1 MKRCVITGGGSKFG
15 QHLTESLIQAGYFVD
30 LITSNGNAWIGNS
43 SVNVIPVDWKTVN
56 LQDLGKLI
64 SKHPIDLM
72 FFNHNSS
79 ALSGAKFQRRTVQNV
94 KDWQQSY
101 FVSCQLPFYMI
112 HSSANKISANTK
124 IAWMLSES
132 IKDLPDSE
140 IGTAD
145 YIGNKFT
152 NACIMRSFSLNFPA
166 CFFGINPG
174 PIAQNLNL
182 AQDLVHLIEHT
193 DIKTLNGNIFNSDGT
208 VFNLNK

>member
-15 QHLTESLIQAGYFVD
+15 QQLTENLIQAGYFVD
-30 LITSNGNAWIGNS
+30 LITSNGSDWVGNS
-43 SVNVIPVDWKTVN
+43 SVNVIPIDWKTVN
-56 LQDLGKLI
+56 LQDLKKLI
-64 SKHPIDLM
+64 PKHPIDLM

-79 ALSGAKFQRRTVQNV
+79 ALSGSKFLRRTVQNV

-112 HSSANKISANTK
+112 HSSANKISSNTK

-140 IGTAD
+140 IGNAD

-174 PIAQNLNL
+174 AIGQDLNL
-182 AQDLVHLIEHT
+182 AQDIVHLIEHT
-193 DIKTLNGNIFNSDGT
+193 DVKTLNGNIFNSDGT
-208 VFNLNK
+208 EFNIDK